1 MPPLFWLDIIAL
13 SISMV
18 ITTSLVLIVLGT
30 APRRALNRSLALFT
44 LMEAIWIACALLL
57 RLSLWLQPVLPAGS
71 ITGNSLLWLE
81 LTALSI
87 NLMNLFLLMFTVCYL
102 GRRTRRTDLAL
113 VLGLLLTVVFSVPLF
128 RHQLV
133 FNPRLDAI
141 PVNEILG
148 QLHLRA

>member
-1 MPPLFWLDIIAL
+1 
-13 SISMV
+13 
-18 ITTSLVLIVLGT
+18 
-30 APRRALNRSLALFT
+30 
-44 LMEAIWIACALLL
+44 
-57 RLSLWLQPVLPAGS
+57 
-71 ITGNSLLWLE
+71 
-81 LTALSI
+81 
-87 NLMNLFLLMFTVCYL
+87 MNLFLLMFTVCYL